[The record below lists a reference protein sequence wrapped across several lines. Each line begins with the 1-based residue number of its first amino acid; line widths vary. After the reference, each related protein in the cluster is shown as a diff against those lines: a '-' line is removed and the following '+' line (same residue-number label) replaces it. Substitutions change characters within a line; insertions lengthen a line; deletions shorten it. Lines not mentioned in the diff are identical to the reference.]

1 MVTHNT
7 PLRHEIDRRLN
18 LNLLSIQRVNQNGGK
33 KRKTHQAK
41 PDDDDNN
48 NSNNNNNNKKH
59 CEKAECQ
66 PGAIFPSLVLESVNI
81 GPGPC
86 YVISPATRPLTKG

>member
-1 MVTHNT
+1 MAERKEKHT
-7 PLRHEIDRRLN
+7 RRN
-18 LNLLSIQRVNQNGGK
+18 PTTTTTTTTATTTTTTR
-33 KRKTHQAK
+33 
-41 PDDDDNN
+41 
-48 NSNNNNNNKKH
+48 NNNNKKH